1 MRLPHTCIPNQHR
14 RFIGHSYHPS
24 YGERLTSADLSILF
38 SVDRHFGVCVANGR
52 IKMKNRLTLSIG
64 IAMLVGIAVG
74 YGCHSNIADPATL
87 KSVAGY
93 FSILT
98 DIFLRL
104 IKMIIAPLVFATLV
118 SGLAGMD
125 GGEDVGRIGLR
136 SIGWFICASLISL
149 AIGLTMANALQPG
162 VGLHLTEGA
171 AEVNTGLNTGGLN
184 VKDVVTHAFPTSLLD
199 AMARNDILQIL
210 VFSLFLGVGLSALK
224 RDPRVA
230 IVIQG
235 IDGMVPVMLRLTNYV
250 MRAAPFGVFGAIASA
265 VTLRG
270 VDVIY
275 TYGRLIGSF
284 YLGLVL
290 LWVVLVGIG
299 YAFLGRKVWTLLKAV
314 REPAMIA
321 FSTASSEAAYPR
333 LTEQLERFGVEKKVV
348 GFTLPLG
355 YAFNLDGSMMYQAF
369 AAIFIAQAFGIQM
382 PISQQIFM
390 LLILMLSSKGMASVP
405 RGSVV
410 VVAAVAPL
418 FHLPMAGVALVLAVD
433 QILDMGRTMTNVIGN
448 SVATAVI
455 AKWETARSSKSA
467 QTSFVQAEVEAQ

>member
-1 MRLPHTCIPNQHR
+1 
-14 RFIGHSYHPS
+14 
-24 YGERLTSADLSILF
+24 
-38 SVDRHFGVCVANGR
+38 
-52 IKMKNRLTLSIG
+52 MKNRLTL
-64 IAMLVGIAVG
+64 
-74 YGCHSNIADPATL
+74 NIAAGMVLGVVAGYVCHTSLSDPATV
-87 KSVAGY
+87 KAVAGY
-93 FSILT
+93 FSIVT

-125 GGEDVGRIGLR
+125 SGQDVGRIGLR
-136 SIGWFICASLISL
+136 SVGWFLCASLLSL
-149 AIGLTMANALQPG
+149 SVGLVLANLLQPG
-162 VGLHLTEGA
+162 AGLHLVESA
-171 AEVNTGLNTGGLN
+171 AEVNTGLNTSALN
-184 VKDVVTHAFPTSLLD
+184 VKDVITHAFPTSLLD

-210 VFSLFLGVGLSALK
+210 VFSVLLGLALSALK
-224 RDPRVA
+224 KDERVML
-230 IVIQG
+230 VIRS

-250 MRAAPFGVFGAIASA
+250 MRAAPLGVFGAIASA

-270 VDVIY
+270 ADVLY
-275 TYGRLIGSF
+275 TYGKLIGSF
-284 YLGLVL
+284 YLGLVV
-290 LWVVLVGIG
+290 LWAILIGIG
-299 YAFLGRKVWTLLKAV
+299 YVFLGRRVGTLLKAV

-333 LTEQLERFGVEKKVV
+333 LTEQLERFGVDKKVV

-369 AAIFIAQAFGIQM
+369 AAIFIAQAFGVDM

-390 LLILMLSSKGMASVP
+390 LLVLMLSSKGMASVP

-410 VVAAVAPL
+410 VVAAVAPM
-418 FHLPMAGVALVLAVD
+418 FHLPAVGVAMVLAID

-455 AKWETARSSKSA
+455 AKWEGRRQSEPDDSSLFDQS
-467 QTSFVQAEVEAQ
+467 EVGAK